1 MKCEAIRHGQPHT
14 NKWKISRAYGDAPK
28 DM

>member
-1 MKCEAIRHGQPHT
+1 MKCEAIHHGQPHT
-14 NKWKISRAYGDAPK
+14 NKWKLSWAYGDAPK